1 MGSVANLCTPKNG
14 EILISATQDFL
25 TCAFLLSSK
34 DRFFNRS
41 QFCQL
46 VSFMGDGL
54 DDVSGVLAGL
64 FSVCCR
70 VGGFCAAGCNRGHV
84 SWFEAL
90 MSSLGDV
97 LGLVPLV
104 SGAD

>member
-1 MGSVANLCTPKNG
+1 MPSSCVLQTEEARAEAITLMGSVANLCTPKNG

-46 VSFMGDGL
+46 VSFMGDSL
-54 DDVSGVLAGL
+54 EDVGT
-64 FSVCCR
+64 
-70 VGGFCAAGCNRGHV
+70 
-84 SWFEAL
+84 
-90 MSSLGDV
+90 
-97 LGLVPLV
+97 
-104 SGAD
+104 